1 MKRYLSGCIERRGY
15 RAQQVAQEAK
25 MAEGYSFTV
34 DRRSRI
40 VSWGEQLGEMMGK
53 TAADTVGKSYHR
65 VFPRLLSDGQDALL
79 LSLSTHEKML
89 LKAYSLKCPYDAMTA
104 DIQIEPVTD
113 TKERAKD
120 DVRGADVTISNILC
134 PVLQKT
140 GSAQRFNEL
149 GKIASTLAHGVRN
162 PLNAMKGAVLYLGEK
177 YPAEPTLAEFAA
189 IMEDE
194 IKRFDG
200 FISRFLST
208 SVSDMEASLTD
219 INGLLKKI
227 QVLTS
232 YQTRYHR
239 IRTVYALG
247 EIPVIMANSF
257 HLEHAI
263 LNVMNNAIEVMKGG
277 GRLTVK
283 TGMERCFDSDY
294 IVIEI
299 SDTGPGISATQTG
312 RCFPPEKKGR
322 GFGLLITSEL
332 LRCYGGNL
340 DIKEKKGKGTVAR
353 LYLCADNRGGAP

>member
-1 MKRYLSGCIERRGY
+1 
-15 RAQQVAQEAK
+15 

-40 VSWGEQLGEMMGK
+40 VSWGEQLGAIMAIK
-53 TAADTVGKSYHR
+53 AADTVGKTYHR
-65 VFPRLLSDGQDALL
+65 VFPRLLSDGKDALA
-79 LSLSTHEKML
+79 LSLSTNANMV

-104 DIQIEPVTD
+104 DIRIEPVAD
-113 TKERAKD
+113 RRERARKE
-120 DVRGADVTISNILC
+120 VRGADVTISNILC
-134 PVLQKT
+134 PVLQSV

-162 PLNAMKGAVLYLGEK
+162 PLNAMKGAVLYLGLK
-177 YPAEPTLAEFAA
+177 YPTEPTLAEFAA

-208 SVSDMEASLTD
+208 SVSDVESSITD
-219 INGLLKKI
+219 INAMLKTI

-232 YQTRYHR
+232 YQTRFHH
-239 IRTVYALG
+239 IRTTYEFG
-247 EIPVIMANSF
+247 EVPAIMANAF

-263 LNVMNNAIEVMKGG
+263 LNIINNAIEVMQAG

-283 TGMERCFDSDY
+283 TGMETSSGVDY
-294 IVIEI
+294 IVIEV
-299 SDTGPGISATQTG
+299 SDTGPGISATQKG
-312 RCFPPEKKGR
+312 QGIPPEKKGR

-332 LRCYGGNL
+332 LKCYGGNL
-340 DIKEKKGKGTVAR
+340 DIKEKKGKGTVAK
-353 LYLCADNRGGAP
+353 LYICADNRGGVA

>member
-1 MKRYLSGCIERRGY
+1 
-15 RAQQVAQEAK
+15 

-34 DRRSRI
+34 DKRARI

-53 TAADTVGKSYHR
+53 TAADTVGKAYHR
-65 VFPRLLSDGQDALL
+65 VFPRLLSDGQDALS
-79 LSLSTHEKML
+79 LSLSTNEKRL
-89 LKAYSLKCPYDAMTA
+89 LKSYSLKCPYDSMKA
-104 DIQIEPVTD
+104 DVRIDPVAETN
-113 TKERAKD
+113 KRSKVS
-120 DVRGADVTISNILC
+120 VRGADVSISNIVC
-134 PVLQKT
+134 PVLQNT
-140 GSAQRFNEL
+140 GSTQRFNEL

-177 YPAEPTLAEFAA
+177 YPSEPTLAEFAA

-194 IKRFDG
+194 IRRFDG

-208 SVSDMEASLTD
+208 SVSDMESSLID
-219 INGLLKKI
+219 INSLLKKI
-227 QVLTS
+227 QILTS
-232 YQTRYHR
+232 YQTRFYH
-239 IRTVYALG
+239 IRNVYELG
-247 EIPVIMANSF
+247 DIPAVMANAF

-263 LNVMNNAIEVMKGG
+263 LNVINNALEVMHGG
-277 GRLTVK
+277 GKLTVK
-283 TGMERCFDSDY
+283 TGLEQCSDGAY

-312 RCFPPEKKGR
+312 QCVAAEKKGR

-353 LYLCADNRGGAP
+353 LYLCADNRGGAL